1 MEGITTAM
9 TTALTTI
16 QTDAMSMIAT
26 ALPPALIITG
36 AFIVVRLGLRFFKS
50 VTG

>member
-16 QTDAMSMIAT
+16 QSDAMSMIAT
-26 ALPPALIITG
+26 ALPPALIIAG
-36 AFIVVRLGLRFFKS
+36 AWLSLA
-50 VTG
+50 

>member
-1 MEGITTAM
+1 MEGIQTAM

-16 QTDAMSMIAT
+16 QGDAMTMIST
-26 ALPPALIITG
+26 ALPPALIIAG

-50 VTG
+50 VAS